1 MQDELNGILPLIRG
15 DIIGATARG
24 LPPPGEDRPTE
35 LLADVDSGPPYG
47 LVRIRYRLMRHKHG
61 KSIGWYWTAVHAAKL

>member
-1 MQDELNGILPLIRG
+1 MDQPNGILPLIRG
-15 DIIGATARG
+15 DIIGSAARG
-24 LPPPGEDRPTE
+24 LPPPGEDQPAE

-61 KSIGWYWTAVHAAKL
+61 KSISWFWTAVHAEKLG